1 MKSILNKHNKPR
13 KKKKSMVWV
22 LKGLQEAKWRR
33 ILCSRI
39 LNWVK
44 GVVTLG
50 PDPTQLSLGPG
61 LAEETFNPRRQW
73 QVDLEFKDSLEQSRF

>member
-1 MKSILNKHNKPR
+1 
-13 KKKKSMVWV
+13 
-22 LKGLQEAKWRR
+22 
-33 ILCSRI
+33 
-39 LNWVK
+39 
-44 GVVTLG
+44 VTLG